1 MGYCAARIHIIVKSP
16 EAWKKLYAV
25 DWTGFGFS
33 TTGENLLPSDGLT
46 FTIDGSWDCYNFSNL
61 LRLVEML
68 AAAGK
73 NECVV
78 VSDAMDMSSDES
90 TFVAYYFGVNVRSG
104 LAEGEEGEPVYLQD
118 DTDITDIATWLTV
131 GDSYASAEERKYL
144 ESFDIHI

>member
-1 MGYCAARIHIIVKSP
+1 MSYCAARIHIIVKSP

-25 DWTGFGFS
+25 DWTKYGFS
-33 TTGENLLPSDGLT
+33 NTGENLLPSDGLT
-46 FTIDGSWDCYNFSNL
+46 FTIDGSWDCYNFGNL
-61 LRLVEML
+61 LGLVEKL

-73 NECVV
+73 NECVS

-90 TFVAYYFGVNVRSG
+90 TFVAYYFGASVRSG

-118 DTDITDIATWLTV
+118 DTDITDIATWLSV

-144 ESFDIHI
+144 EGFDIYL